1 MKKLSITKRQFFC
14 EVGVN
19 LALACA
25 FVLLSTQKQTLGALA
40 FGLLVGCVYC
50 GRVLFPLLF
59 YVITGFFVGVWQ
71 GFICLFGGVV
81 LCFVALIY
89 FKKHKK
95 IKKWSLFLYMALA
108 HGLYFFYH
116 AKNTLP
122 IYFVLCFVLGVFS
135 AYVTIYAFRAI
146 FIRGLKYNAGVD
158 EKVCIFLVFLGL
170 LRGLANFTVG
180 GVSLTLPFATFCIL
194 IALTC
199 ISNTSTFCTAIC
211 FALSETLNS
220 GSLTTL
226 AIYPLWVVVA
236 LAFVSINKYLAVS
249 SLLLVQVAICYFFEV
264 YGVATTTALIM
275 VCVACMVFCVI
286 PKKLLFK
293 VKAFLGKDQTPYS
306 PRQMVNRMRVNFARR
321 LYDLSEVFFALSRSF
336 KSLTRGVMSPE
347 QAVFAITEEI
357 VNNTCKDC
365 PQRNRC
371 WRQNSTAMQNIFED
385 LVSCGIDRG
394 RVSLLD
400 LPINLTSECLRT
412 SSVLATA
419 NTEVSNYKQYYL
431 VNSSYDNSRRLLA
444 SVTDGIG
451 KVMLELSKDSKSTVG
466 FDSDKEKKLLEQLT
480 FFKVLAKEAVVFCEG
495 ETFTVLLVVDKKDA
509 DKPQIVDVV
518 SKVCCT
524 QLFCSAKESTYDD
537 NWCTLYFSP
546 KHPYDMSVGMAKINK
561 AGSEVSGDTYSFLRL
576 PMGKYLLALCDG
588 MGSGQRAEEASST
601 AIGLI
606 ENFYRAGFDNDLI
619 FTTINKLLTAINSE
633 VFRAVDICMVDLNKG
648 IADFIKLG
656 APLGMTKTKE
666 QVSFIEGASLPV
678 GIVEEIQPTI
688 TKRVIRKG
696 DYILLATDG
705 FWDAFSDKNIPATLL
720 SQTTLT
726 NPEILAQNL
735 LEQALKESNGVAK
748 DDTTVIVA
756 KVY

>member
-1 MKKLSITKRQFFC
+1 MKKIFITKGQFFR

-19 LALACA
+19 LLLACA
-25 FVLLSTQKQTLGALA
+25 FVLLSNQKETLGALA
-40 FGLLVGCVYC
+40 FGLLVGCLYC
-50 GRVLFPLLF
+50 GRLVFPTLF
-59 YVITGFFVGVWQ
+59 YVATGFFVSFWQ

-81 LCFVALIY
+81 LCVVALIY
-89 FKKHKK
+89 FKRNKK
-95 IKKWSLFLYMALA
+95 IKKWSLFLYMTLS

-122 IYFVLCFVLGVFS
+122 LYFVLCYVLGIFT
-135 AYVTIYAFRAI
+135 AYLSVYAFRAL
-146 FIRGLKYNAGVD
+146 FIRGLKYKAGVD
-158 EKVCIFLVFLGL
+158 EKICIFLVALAI
-170 LRGLANFTVG
+170 LRGLS
-180 GVSLTLPFATFCIL
+180 GVTIDGIGLTLPLATFCIL
-194 IALTC
+194 IALFCVGGTGA
-199 ISNTSTFCTAIC
+199 FCTALC
-211 FALSETLNS
+211 FALSETLKS
-220 GSLTTL
+220 GALTSL
-226 AIYPLWVVVA
+226 AVYPLWVVVA
-236 LAFVSINKYLAVS
+236 LAFCSVNKYLAVS
-249 SLLLVQVAICYFFEV
+249 SLLLIQVAICYFFEI
-264 YGVATTTALIM
+264 YGSKTTTALIM
-275 VCVACMVFCVI
+275 VFVACMVFCVI
-286 PKKLLFK
+286 PKKLLVKF
-293 VKAFLGKDQTPYS
+293 KAFLGKDQTPYS
-306 PRQMVNRMRVNFARR
+306 PRQMVNRMRVNFSRR
-321 LYDLSEVFFALSRSF
+321 LYDLAEVFFALSRSF
-336 KSLTRGVMSPE
+336 KSLTRGVMSPD

-371 WRQNSTAMQNIFED
+371 WRQNSTAMQSCFED

-400 LPINLTSECLRT
+400 LPVNLTSDCLRT

-431 VNSSYDNSRRLLA
+431 VNSSYDNSRALLA

-451 KVMLELSKDSKSTVG
+451 KVMLELSRDSKSTVG
-466 FDSDKEKKLLEQLT
+466 FDNEKEKQLLEQLT
-480 FFKVLAKEAVVFCEG
+480 FFKVLAKEAVIFCEG
-495 ETFTVLLVVDKKDA
+495 DTFTVLLVVDKKDA

-524 QLFCSAKESTYDD
+524 PLFCSAKEALYDD

-546 KHPYDMSVGMAKINK
+546 KYPYDMSVGMAKINK
-561 AGSEVSGDTYSFLRL
+561 AGSEVSGDTYTFLRL

-588 MGSGQRAEEASST
+588 MGSGQRAEDASST

-619 FTTINKLLTAINSE
+619 FSTINKLLTAINSE
-633 VFRAVDICMVDLNKG
+633 VFTAVDICMVDLNKG

-656 APLGMTKTKE
+656 APSGMTKTKE

-678 GIVEEIQPTI
+678 GIVEEILPTI
-688 TKRVIRKG
+688 TKRVVRKG
-696 DYILLATDG
+696 DYILLASDG
-705 FWDAFSDKNIPATLL
+705 FWDAFSDKNTPAVLF

-756 KVY
+756 KVF